1 MIRKPIFLI
10 PVAISYAILALLVYF
25 VVNPL
30 CYSIFQQPAFV
41 LTSEFFWSKVN
52 EPGGLAYYLQIF
64 IDQFTM
70 FRFWG
75 MLFLV
80 LELFATAVLLNRY
93 IRKVIGE
100 NCYVSVITHI
110 LAVGLMCV
118 CWLDVKYAFAINMK
132 ALILVAVLNIH
143 QLLEKRCWYKYLAP
157 VIAIFIYLSSGAV
170 PLYIFTVCCVI
181 HYFLDKN
188 PQRLVLMC
196 IVLAFSALTPFIV
209 YRFIMPISAELAFY
223 QIVPQVFMYTS
234 FGFSCTQ
241 LFILLYIPIMLMIG
255 VAGTKEFFVKKPLMV
270 SSIIIALI
278 CAGSCVSGIK
288 FDKRNERLSYKMEVA
303 AYQNNWN
310 EIIKYVTSN
319 PKLCTVKNYDRNINF
334 FYNLALAKKNQLATK
349 LFSYPQ
355 LMGVDALFIDQPMAT
370 TICFPTSIFYYNL
383 GLVTNSLHYALES
396 QTSYPSGHYTM
407 RQVIDCMIVIGDYRT
422 AEKFLHKYEKN
433 MFSRKYIQERRKII
447 GKIDD
452 KTKRNFSQEHIQNL
466 RVNHPTD
473 DFYMQ
478 SSQNNMLKLLMAN
491 PKNQMA
497 SQYLVCS
504 ALLQNDL
511 NLFVQILLSG
521 VTNLD
526 FNNLPKIYQEA
537 ILLYWATSKEVK
549 EETKQIVV
557 SSYIKDAFS
566 DFVRIMTSKAPG
578 YEQLIAQK
586 YPKTYW
592 KYYCLDSPVVRG
604 PYVVLK

>member
-1 MIRKPIFLI
+1 
-10 PVAISYAILALLVYF
+10 
-25 VVNPL
+25 
-30 CYSIFQQPAFV
+30 
-41 LTSEFFWSKVN
+41 
-52 EPGGLAYYLQIF
+52 
-64 IDQFTM
+64 
-70 FRFWG
+70 
-75 MLFLV
+75 
-80 LELFATAVLLNRY
+80 
-93 IRKVIGE
+93 
-100 NCYVSVITHI
+100 
-110 LAVGLMCV
+110 
-118 CWLDVKYAFAINMK
+118 
-132 ALILVAVLNIH
+132 
-143 QLLEKRCWYKYLAP
+143 
-157 VIAIFIYLSSGAV
+157 
-170 PLYIFTVCCVI
+170 
-181 HYFLDKN
+181 
-188 PQRLVLMC
+188 
-196 IVLAFSALTPFIV
+196 
-209 YRFIMPISAELAFY
+209 
-223 QIVPQVFMYTS
+223 
-234 FGFSCTQ
+234 
-241 LFILLYIPIMLMIG
+241 
-255 VAGTKEFFVKKPLMV
+255 MV

-370 TICFPTSIFYYNL
+370 TICFPTSLFYYNL

-422 AEKFLHKYEKN
+422 AEKFLRKYEKN
-433 MFSRKYIQERRKII
+433 MFSRKFIQERRKII

-452 KTKRNFSQEHIQNL
+452 KTNRDFSQEHIQNL
-466 RVNHPTD
+466 RVNHPTE

-557 SSYIKDAFS
+557 SSYIKDSFS